1 VPPEDL
7 AAFQDAL
14 LELLAQ
20 DLPAEVIRQ
29 KLRDDPAFAE
39 FRDYATAM
47 EPRMLAVAV
56 ELLKKWGRRA
66 PSVSPGATHEPRP
79 QGSG

>member
-1 VPPEDL
+1 VPPETL

-20 DLPAEVIRQ
+20 DLPTEVIRA

-39 FRDYATAM
+39 FRDYATAL

-56 ELLKKWGRRA
+56 ELMKKWARRA
-66 PSVSPGATHEPRP
+66 T
-79 QGSG
+79 